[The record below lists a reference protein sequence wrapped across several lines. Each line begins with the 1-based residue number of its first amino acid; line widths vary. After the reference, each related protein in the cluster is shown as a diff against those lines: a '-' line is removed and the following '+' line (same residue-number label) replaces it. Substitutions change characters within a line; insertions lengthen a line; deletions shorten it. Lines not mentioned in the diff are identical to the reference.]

1 MATHF
6 SAAPNLCKQIS
17 AGKLSS
23 VEVLSEV
30 IAQIGNFDDT
40 MNAVVVRDLERA
52 SKRPGLPA

>member
-6 SAAPNLCKQIS
+6 SAALNLCKQIS

-30 IAQIGNFDDT
+30 IAQIGNFDGT